1 MLRYLKLRQALERLM
16 EYPHRPRKKDE
27 TSILSVVNF
36 LLWLVILFCANYLYI
51 GFLFR

>member
-1 MLRYLKLRQALERLM
+1 M
-16 EYPHRPRKKDE
+16 EYQHRPRKKDE

-36 LLWLVILFCANYLYI
+36 LLCLVILFCASYLYI